1 MPEVVDRDTTLIVKG
16 KVRVVEGRATVFG
29 CPVRDVSSDFY
40 FPLYLEE
47 GRVEVDGTFIP
58 VKGSTIPESWV
69 ELSEKVKDV
78 SRVFLVGETDSGKS
92 SLAVWLINTFEGE
105 VCVVDA
111 DVGQADV
118 AHPGA
123 MGIGVAGKVPFLR
136 DVKMLDGFF
145 AGTISPMGR
154 EAKCIRG
161 FSSLCKKA
169 ENLKKELTVVDTTG
183 WVKGRRAR
191 DYKLAK
197 LEIFNP
203 DIVVFTGSDLRKL
216 YEEDVSAECVSVES
230 FVPKKRDREVRLEIR
245 SKIYREWLE
254 PSASYVVD
262 RRRLKGTTL
271 FRGEEVKDKDLLSAL
286 SVFGDVVF
294 AETGCG
300 FLNVCV
306 ERAEV
311 NAEAV
316 RAVKDIFGVDE
327 VNVFEPEWFRDLIC
341 GVYSVESSGERY
353 LCPGLVERVDF
364 EEKKIFFRSKEMP
377 ESTIAAVELGEF
389 KLANGREEFVRI
401 P

>member
-1 MPEVVDRDTTLIVKG
+1 MPEVVDKDTTLIVKG
-16 KVRVVEGRATVFG
+16 KVRVVDGKATVFG
-29 CPVRDVSSDFY
+29 CPVREISSDFY
-40 FPLYLEE
+40 FPLYIEE

-58 VKGSTIPESWV
+58 VKGSTVPGSWV
-69 ELSEKVKDV
+69 GLSEKVKDV
-78 SRVFLVGETDSGKS
+78 SSVFLIGETDSGKS

-161 FSSLCKKA
+161 FASLCKKA

-183 WVKGRRAR
+183 WVKGKRAR

-203 DIVVFTGSDLRKL
+203 DIVVFTSSELLKL
-216 YEEDVSAECVSVES
+216 YEEDVSAECISVDS
-230 FVPKKRDREVRLEIR
+230 FVPKKRNKEMRLEIR
-245 SKIYREWLE
+245 SKIYKKWLE

-262 RRRLKGTTL
+262 RHRLKGTTL
-271 FRGEEVKDKDLLSAL
+271 FRGEEMKDRDLLSAL
-286 SVFGDVVF
+286 SVFGDVIF

-306 ERAEV
+306 EKAEV
-311 NAEAV
+311 NSEAV

-327 VNVFEPEWFRDLIC
+327 VNVFEPEWFENLIC
-341 GVYSVESSGERY
+341 GVYSLESSEEKY
-353 LCPGLVERVDF
+353 ICPGLVESVDF
-364 EEKKIFFRSKEMP
+364 EEKKIFFRAKEM
-377 ESTIAAVELGEF
+377 ESTGVVVELGEF
-389 KLANGREEFVRI
+389 KLVNGREEFVRI